1 MTQKSLL
8 IVEDEVLVAR
18 DIQARLVRMG
28 YDVVGIAY
36 KGSEAIEKALELR
49 PDLIL
54 MDIHL
59 KDDIDGVEAALRI
72 RESFDVPVIFCTA
85 FSNEE
90 TLERAKISE
99 PYGYVLKPFDNR
111 ELEINIEIAIHKH
124 QLEKDLNKT
133 RRRLDATL
141 ASINDGIIAANLSGE
156 IYLVNPIA
164 ERLTGWCRERALSRP
179 VRKVLMMLDFD
190 GNRELVAVDDLFD
203 LQVHAGQLGTIMR
216 YYLKRPDGSEIPV
229 EVGVSR
235 MMEKDDEL
243 IVFTFREISKQLDY
257 ENKLLKNAF
266 YDSLTELPNRSL
278 FIDRLESSL
287 NRRKRGMSDQFAVL
301 FVGLDGFG
309 VINEGLGHSQG
320 DELIHLIGKRVSK
333 SVRPDDTLS
342 RFSGDIFAILL
353 DPVESVRGAIQACQR
368 IQQAI
373 EEPIDLEGQ
382 LINLSASIGIVL
394 NSHRHYTPE
403 EMIRDADIAL
413 HRAKQEAH
421 GSYMVFDTEMYQ
433 RALRF
438 IDWKS
443 GIQQA
448 LNDDAFAVH
457 YQPIVDATS
466 NQLVA
471 MEALVRWQ
479 RDGEGFIPPSEF
491 IPIAEETGLIIQL
504 DQWVLKSVCR
514 QVRKW
519 SDQNI
524 DGFRVAINLS
534 ARHFETDV
542 ASMIAR
548 EINEAGISADRIT
561 VEITEGVAMKNV
573 DQNIRKLEEL
583 KELGINIS
591 IDDFGTGYSSLAYLK
606 RFPINTLKIDRSF
619 VVDLTNNLD
628 DREITSAIVAMA
640 QNLKLKVLAEGV
652 ESKEQLDLL
661 RESGCDFIQGY
672 YFSPA
677 IPAHEVLSFIENH
690 NLRLA

>member
-1 MTQKSLL
+1 MSQKSLL

-28 YDVVGIAY
+28 YEVAGIAY
-36 KGSEAIEKALELR
+36 KGTEAIDMALALR

-59 KDDIDGVEAALRI
+59 KDEIDGVEAALII
-72 RESFDVPVIFCTA
+72 REKYDVPVIFCTA
-85 FSNEE
+85 FSNDE

-111 ELEINIEIAIHKH
+111 ELEINIEIAVYKH
-124 QLEKDLNKT
+124 RLERDLNKT

-141 ASINDGIIAANLSGE
+141 ANVNDGIIATNLAGD
-156 IYLVNPIA
+156 IYLINPVA
-164 ERLTGWCRERALSRP
+164 ERLTGWCKERALKNM
-179 VRKVLMMLDFD
+179 VRKVLLMIDFKGSREIVRLDSFFED
-190 GNRELVAVDDLFD
+190 EAEASPRQF
-203 LQVHAGQLGTIMR
+203 
-216 YYLKRPDGSEIPV
+216 LKRPDGSEIPI
-229 EVGVSR
+229 EVNVSR
-235 MMEKDDEL
+235 LSEDEDEL
-243 IVFTFREISKQLDY
+243 VVFTFREISQQLDY

-266 YDSLTELPNRSL
+266 FDNLTELPNRSL
-278 FIDRLESSL
+278 FIDRLDSSL
-287 NRRKRGMSDQFAVL
+287 NRRKRGMADQFSVL

-309 VINEGLGHSQG
+309 VINEGLGHNQG
-320 DELIHLIGKRVSK
+320 DELITLIGQRVANC
-333 SVRPDDTLS
+333 VRPEDTLS

-368 IQQAI
+368 IQEAI
-373 EEPIDLEGQ
+373 EEPIDLDGQ

-448 LNDDAFAVH
+448 LNENSFAVH
-457 YQPIVDATS
+457 YQPIVEVATGK
-466 NQLVA
+466 LVA
-471 MEALVRWQ
+471 LEALVRWE
-479 RDGEGFIPPSEF
+479 REGEGFIPPSEF
-491 IPIAEETGLIIQL
+491 IPIAEETGLIIQI
-504 DQWVLKSVCR
+504 DQWVLRTVCK
-514 QVRKW
+514 QIKIW
-519 SDQNI
+519 DDNDFS
-524 DGFRVAINLS
+524 GFRVAVNLS

-542 ASMIAR
+542 AGMISKEIR
-548 EINEAGISADRIT
+548 EVGISPDSIT

-573 DQNIRKLEEL
+573 DQNINKLEEL
-583 KELGINIS
+583 KSLGINIS

-619 VVDLTNNLD
+619 IVDLTTNVD
-628 DREITSAIVAMA
+628 DRAITSAIVAMA

-652 ESKEQLDLL
+652 EHREQLDLL
-661 RESGCDFIQGY
+661 RESGCDFIQGFY
-672 YFSPA
+672 YSA
-677 IPAHEVLSFIENH
+677 AMPAHEVIYYVDSQG
-690 NLRLA
+690 LR